1 MGTFKWPL
9 RIASMDGQRAQE
21 IEATVD
27 TGAAFTTL
35 PSNLL
40 RELGIEATGKRGFLL
55 AKGRRVEMDYGESR
69 ATIDGDT
76 VTTIV
81 VFGEDDAPPLLG
93 AYTLE
98 GLALA
103 VDGGATPGRK
113 APGTRWAPPRVL
125 GEAGPSML
133 SVGYTLASGRRGP
146 LSLSAEALLN
156 QGAPSQPKWLAPG
169 VDRPLVPLPLPF
181 PPLPPG
187 QSRAASGA
195 FRQSFP

>member
-27 TGAAFTTL
+27 TGASFTTL

-93 AYTLE
+93 ALP
-98 GLALA
+98 GSPGRSCLACAGGGGPGSSTAGSHLHDP
-103 VDGGATPGRK
+103 VLGRCLLCLLCPGGAR
-113 APGTRWAPPRVL
+113 
-125 GEAGPSML
+125 S
-133 SVGYTLASGRRGP
+133 S
-146 LSLSAEALLN
+146 
-156 QGAPSQPKWLAPG
+156 
-169 VDRPLVPLPLPF
+169 
-181 PPLPPG
+181 
-187 QSRAASGA
+187 
-195 FRQSFP
+195 